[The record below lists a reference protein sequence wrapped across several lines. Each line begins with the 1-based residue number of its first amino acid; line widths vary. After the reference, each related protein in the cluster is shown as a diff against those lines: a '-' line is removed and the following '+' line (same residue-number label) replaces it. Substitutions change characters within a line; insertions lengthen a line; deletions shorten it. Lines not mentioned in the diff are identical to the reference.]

1 MMRMI
6 RPLALVALA
15 AAAALVLA
23 AGLVNADS
31 RSAGATRS
39 VPEFHAIDLAGTL
52 EVEVTAGKPVSVEL
66 TGDADLLDKVITTVK
81 NGVLVID
88 TKFPPHDRHGHHH
101 LKALVTAPDLTSIA
115 ISGTGAM
122 KVTGIA
128 NDRLSIS
135 VPGTGSVTAAGS
147 TGALHVVVDGTG
159 EVAAKQLA
167 AKDTTVEVSG
177 TGSATLRATQSL
189 DATITGTGSIDV
201 HGHPARVKKAVT
213 GLGSIHIDR

>member
-1 MMRMI
+1 
-6 RPLALVALA
+6 V
-15 AAAALVLA
+15 
-23 AGLVNADS
+23 
-31 RSAGATRS
+31 
-39 VPEFHAIDLAGTL
+39 H
-52 EVEVTAGKPVSVEL
+52 
-66 TGDADLLDKVITTVK
+66 DAHDPPPCPGRVGRREVITTVK

-88 TKFPPHDRHGHHH
+88 TKFPQHDRHGHHH

-122 KVTGIA
+122 KVTGIT

-135 VPGTGSVTAAGS
+135 VPGTG
-147 TGALHVVVDGTG
+147 
-159 EVAAKQLA
+159 EVAAKELA
-167 AKDTTVEVSG
+167 AKDATVEISG

-201 HGHPARVKKAVT
+201 HGRPARVKKAVT